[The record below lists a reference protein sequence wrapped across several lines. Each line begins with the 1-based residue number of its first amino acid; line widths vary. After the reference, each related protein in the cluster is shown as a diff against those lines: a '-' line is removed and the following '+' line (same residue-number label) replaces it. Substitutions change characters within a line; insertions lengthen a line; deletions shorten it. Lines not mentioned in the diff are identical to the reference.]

1 MARPRKTTTTAKEEV
16 VVDQEET
23 TVDETVEETYKEPT
37 PKPVKKQVKVEE
49 IKNKDDW
56 EIKARQYF
64 LTGNKEPLTF
74 TLASK
79 HSERHPLLWFDPEKN
94 MQREIRYAT
103 NQKSC
108 FVDEQTGSVTLEHI
122 VFKNGVLHVPKEKQS
137 LQRLLSIYH
146 PHKDK
151 LYREFDPV
159 QEAEYGLEDLETEL
173 EAMTAA
179 REIDIDH
186 AEAILRAEKG
196 SSVSTMTTK
205 EIRRDLMVLAK
216 TNPRLFISLAMDEN
230 IQLRNF
236 AIKAAEQGIIKLS
249 QDQRTFTWASTGRKL
264 MTVPFDEHPY
274 SAMASFFKTDEG
286 MEIFSSIEKKLM

>member
-1 MARPRKTTTTAKEEV
+1 MARPRKTTTTTKPQIEEV
-16 VVDQEET
+16 VQ
-23 TVDETVEETYKEPT
+23 ETVQENETVIEAPVA
-37 PKPVKKQVKVEE
+37 PKPVEVKKTK
-49 IKNKDDW
+49 KKDEW
-56 EIKARQYF
+56 EIKSRQYY
-64 LTGNKEPLTF
+64 LAGGKSPLTY

-79 HSERHPLLWFDPEKN
+79 HTPRHPLLWFDPKTN
-94 MQREIRYAT
+94 SQREIRYAT

-108 FVDEQTGSVTLEHI
+108 FVDEQNGSVTMEHI
-122 VFKNGVLHVPKEKQS
+122 VFKDGVLNVPKEKQS
-137 LQRLLSIYH
+137 LQKLLSIYH
-146 PHKDK
+146 PHKDR
-151 LYREFDPV
+151 LYNEFDPI

-186 AEAILRAEKG
+186 AEAILRAESG
-196 SSVSTMTTK
+196 SSVSKMTSK

-216 TNPRLFISLAMDEN
+216 TNPRLFISLALDDN

-249 QDQRTFTWASTGRKL
+249 QDQRTFTWASNGRKL
-264 MTVPFDEHPY
+264 ITVPFDEHPY

>member
-1 MARPRKTTTTAKEEV
+1 MARPRKTTTTTKPQVEEV
-16 VVDQEET
+16 VQ
-23 TVDETVEETYKEPT
+23 ETVQENKTVIEAPVA
-37 PKPVKKQVKVEE
+37 PKPVEVKETKK
-49 IKNKDDW
+49 KDEW
-56 EIKARQYF
+56 EIKSRQYY
-64 LTGNKEPLTF
+64 LAGGKSPLTY

-79 HSERHPLLWFDPEKN
+79 HTPRHPLLWFDPKTN
-94 MQREIRYAT
+94 SQREIRYAT

-108 FVDEQTGSVTLEHI
+108 FVDEQNGSVTMEHI
-122 VFKNGVLHVPKEKQS
+122 VFKDGVLNVPKEKQS
-137 LQRLLSIYH
+137 LQKLLSIYH
-146 PHKDK
+146 PHKDR
-151 LYREFDPV
+151 LYNEFDPI

-186 AEAILRAEKG
+186 AEAILRAENG
-196 SSVSTMTTK
+196 SSVSKMTSK

-216 TNPRLFISLAMDEN
+216 TNPRLFISLALDDN

-249 QDQRTFTWASTGRKL
+249 QDQRTFTWASNGRKL
-264 MTVPFDEHPY
+264 MTVPFEEHPY

>member
-1 MARPRKTTTTAKEEV
+1 MGRPRKTTTSPAQVETVE
-16 VVDQEET
+16 QEI
-23 TVDETVEETYKEPT
+23 ETVEEVQPT
-37 PKPVKKQVKVEE
+37 PEPVVIKKETK
-49 IKNKDDW
+49 KKDEW
-56 EIKARQYF
+56 EIKARQYY
-64 LTGNKEPLTF
+64 LAGSKSPITF

-79 HSERHPLLWFDPEKN
+79 HTPRHPLLWFDEETN
-94 MQREIRYAT
+94 TQREIRYAT

-108 FVDEQTGSVTLEHI
+108 FVDEQNGSVTMEHI
-122 VFKNGVLHVPKEKQS
+122 VFKDGVLNVPKEKQS

-146 PHKDK
+146 PHNGR
-151 LYREFDPV
+151 LYNEFDPV

-173 EAMTAA
+173 DAMTAA

-186 AEAILRAEKG
+186 AEAILRAESG
-196 SSVSTMTTK
+196 SGVSKMTSK
-205 EIRRDLMVLAK
+205 EIRRDLMVMAK
-216 TNPRLFISLAMDEN
+216 TNPRLFISLAMDDN

-249 QDQRTFTWASTGRKL
+249 QDQRTFTWASNGRKL
-264 MTVPFDEHPY
+264 MTVPFEEHPY

>member
-1 MARPRKTTTTAKEEV
+1 MARPRKTTTTTKPQVEEV
-16 VVDQEET
+16 VQ
-23 TVDETVEETYKEPT
+23 ETVQENETVIEAPVA
-37 PKPVKKQVKVEE
+37 PKPVEVKETKK
-49 IKNKDDW
+49 KDEW
-56 EIKARQYF
+56 EIKSRQYY
-64 LTGNKEPLTF
+64 LAGGKSPLTF

-79 HSERHPLLWFDPEKN
+79 HTPRHPLLWFDPKTN
-94 MQREIRYAT
+94 SQREIRYAT

-108 FVDEQTGSVTLEHI
+108 FVDEQNGSVTMEHI
-122 VFKNGVLHVPKEKQS
+122 VFKDGVLNVPKEKQS
-137 LQRLLSIYH
+137 LQKLLSIYH
-146 PHKDK
+146 PHKDR
-151 LYREFDPV
+151 LYNEFDPI

-186 AEAILRAEKG
+186 AEAILRAESG
-196 SSVSTMTTK
+196 SSVSKMTSK

-216 TNPRLFISLAMDEN
+216 TNPRLFISLALDDN

-249 QDQRTFTWASTGRKL
+249 QDQRTFTWASNGRKL
-264 MTVPFDEHPY
+264 ITVPFDEHPY

>member
-1 MARPRKTTTTAKEEV
+1 MARPRKTTTTTKPQVEEV
-16 VVDQEET
+16 VQ
-23 TVDETVEETYKEPT
+23 ETVQENETVIEAPVA
-37 PKPVKKQVKVEE
+37 PKPVEVKETKK
-49 IKNKDDW
+49 KDEW
-56 EIKARQYF
+56 EIKSRQYY
-64 LTGNKEPLTF
+64 LAGGKSPLTY

-79 HSERHPLLWFDPEKN
+79 HTPRHPLLWFDPKTN
-94 MQREIRYAT
+94 SQREIRYAT

-108 FVDEQTGSVTLEHI
+108 FVDEQNGSVTMEHI
-122 VFKNGVLHVPKEKQS
+122 VFKDGVLNVPKEKQS
-137 LQRLLSIYH
+137 LQKLLSIYH
-146 PHKDK
+146 PHKDR
-151 LYREFDPV
+151 LYNEFDPI

-186 AEAILRAEKG
+186 AEAILRAENG
-196 SSVSTMTTK
+196 SSVSKMTSK

-216 TNPRLFISLAMDEN
+216 TNPRLFISLALDDN

-249 QDQRTFTWASTGRKL
+249 QDQRTFTWASNGRKL
-264 MTVPFDEHPY
+264 ITVPFDEHPY

>member
-1 MARPRKTTTTAKEEV
+1 MGRPRKTTTATTNPQVEEV
-16 VVDQEET
+16 VQET
-23 TVDETVEETYKEPT
+23 ETVIEAPVAPEPVEVKET
-37 PKPVKKQVKVEE
+37 KK
-49 IKNKDDW
+49 KDEW
-56 EIKARQYF
+56 EIKARQYY
-64 LTGNKEPLTF
+64 LAGSKSPITF

-79 HSERHPLLWFDPEKN
+79 HTPRHPLLWFDEKTN
-94 MQREIRYAT
+94 TQREIRYAT

-108 FVDEQTGSVTLEHI
+108 FVDEQNGSVTMEHI
-122 VFKNGVLHVPKEKQS
+122 VFKDGVLNVPKEKQS

-146 PHKDK
+146 PHNGR
-151 LYREFDPV
+151 LYNEFDPV

-173 EAMTAA
+173 DAMTAA

-186 AEAILRAEKG
+186 AEAILRAESG
-196 SSVSTMTTK
+196 SGVSKMTSK
-205 EIRRDLMVLAK
+205 EIRRDLMVMAK
-216 TNPRLFISLAMDEN
+216 TNPRLFISLAMDDN

-249 QDQRTFTWASTGRKL
+249 QDQRTFTWASNGRKL